1 MSTPSHAMPDSF
13 PAHTVVPVQ
22 LSQAQLLYWSVRRE
36 LWEYRALYLAPL
48 GVGCVFLVGFLMSL
62 IRLPSR
68 MEALSA
74 LDPMKQHK
82 AIALHYDIAAGL
94 MMVTAMIVG
103 AFYCL
108 DALYGERRDRSILF
122 WKSLPVSDAITVL
135 SKACIPLLVLPLLTF
150 TITVGLQWT
159 MLLLSTLVLLGK
171 GASVG
176 LLWTQL
182 SFVHMSFLLLYHLFT
197 VHAIWPAPLYAWL
210 LLISA
215 WARRAPF
222 LWATLPVVVI
232 AFLEKT
238 VFNTSHFV
246 RMLMNRMSG
255 SGMEAITTPGTFPM
269 DPVTHITFGRY
280 LLSPGLWIGLAF
292 TAAFLVAAVRL
303 RRNREPI

>member
-1 MSTPSHAMPDSF
+1 MPESF
-13 PAHTVVPVQ
+13 PTHNVTAAQISP
-22 LSQAQLLYWSVRRE
+22 AQLLYWSVRRE
-36 LWEYRALYLAPL
+36 LWEFRSLYLAPL
-48 GVGCVFLVGFLMSL
+48 GVGCLFLVGFLISL
-62 IRLPSR
+62 FRLPSR
-68 MEALSA
+68 MEALA
-74 LDPMKQHK
+74 GLDPARQHH
-82 AIALHYDIAAGL
+82 AIVLHYHIAAGL
-94 MMVTAMIVG
+94 MMATAMIVG

-122 WKSLPVSDAITVL
+122 WKSLPVSDTITVL

-171 GASVG
+171 SASLA

-182 SFVHMSFLLLYHLFT
+182 SFVQMSFLLLYHLFT

-222 LWATLPVVVI
+222 LWATLPIVAIV
-232 AFLEKT
+232 FMEKI
-238 VFNTSHFV
+238 VFNSSHFV
-246 RMLMNRMSG
+246 NMLMNRLTG
-255 SGMEAITTPGTFPM
+255 SGMEAVTTPGTFPM

-280 LLSPGLWIGLAF
+280 LVSPGLWIGLAF
-292 TAAFLVAAVRL
+292 TAAFLAAAVRL
-303 RRNREPI
+303 RRDREPKN